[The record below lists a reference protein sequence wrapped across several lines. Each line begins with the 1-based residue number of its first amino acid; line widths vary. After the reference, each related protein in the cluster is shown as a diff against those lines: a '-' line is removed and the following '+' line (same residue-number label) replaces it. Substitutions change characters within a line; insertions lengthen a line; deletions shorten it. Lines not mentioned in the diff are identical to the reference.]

1 MNREQAAELVKQN
14 VKNENLFKHMLAVEA
29 IMKGVAKHL
38 NEDTELWGMTGLLH
52 DIDFEKAEHKEH
64 GLVAEQLLNSKVSE
78 EIIRA
83 IKSHNFE
90 NTNIMPQTK
99 MEKVLVASDS
109 LSGLVIACALIIP
122 TKKLAD
128 LEIKTIE
135 NKFKQ
140 KDFARNCSREKIL
153 ICKHVGLDKEKF
165 FEIALKSLQEISKEL
180 GL

>member
-14 VKNENLFKHMLAVEA
+14 VKNENLFKHMIAVEA

-38 NEDTELWGMTGLLH
+38 DEDPELWGMTGLLH

-99 MEKVLVASDS
+99 MEKALVASDS
-109 LSGLVIACALIIP
+109 LSGLIIACALIIP

-128 LEIKTIE
+128 LEIKAIE

-140 KDFARNCSREKIL
+140 KDFARNCSRERIL
-153 ICKHVGLDKEKF
+153 ICKHISLDKEKF